1 MRTLKKAIGNRT
13 KRTINEFI
21 ERLSSLDNSKIQSNK
36 NNKIRIKDDV
46 RIETVIEYWLKSEE
60 NNSKFK

>member
-36 NNKIRIKDDV
+36 NNKTRIKDDV

>member
-1 MRTLKKAIGNRT
+1 MRTLKKVIGNRT

-21 ERLSSLDNSKIQSNK
+21 ERLSSLDNSKIQLKK
-36 NNKIRIKDDV
+36 NNKTRIKDDV